1 MFRREFNWVDAI
13 VGLILSIGVGFLN
26 ALYALCF
33 WNWFISPLFPH
44 IHMTYW
50 WLIGIS
56 MALSFIFSLAKS
68 RDKIDTSDS
77 DWPFIT
83 YVVVKTIINA
93 IIFGIGAIIYA
104 IAF

>member
-1 MFRREFNWVDAI
+1 MFRREVNWIDAI
-13 VGLILSIGVGFLN
+13 IGLILSIGVGFLN
-26 ALYALCF
+26 ALYGLCF
-33 WNWFISPLFPH
+33 WNWFISPLFPD
-44 IHMTYW
+44 IQMTYW

-56 MALSFIFSLAKS
+56 IALSFIFGIAKS
-68 RDKIDTSDS
+68 RDKIDVSDS

-83 YVVVKTIINA
+83 YVVVRVIVNS